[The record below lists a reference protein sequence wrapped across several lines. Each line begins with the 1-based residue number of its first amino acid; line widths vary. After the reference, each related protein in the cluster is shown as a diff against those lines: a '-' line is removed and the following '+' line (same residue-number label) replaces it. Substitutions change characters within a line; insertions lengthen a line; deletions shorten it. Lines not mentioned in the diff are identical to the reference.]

1 MTICEELRQAVLQA
15 AIQGKLTEQR
25 EEDGTAEE
33 LLEEIRKEKEKLIKD
48 GKIKKE
54 KKLPEIDEVPFDIPE
69 SWKWCRIGSVSD
81 MLSGYAFKSEDY
93 QYDGGHKLLRG
104 INLGVG
110 SIHWEDVVFVK
121 HISKDQERFK
131 LLDHDVLLGLDRPWI
146 SGGTR
151 VAIVS
156 GEEDTYLVQRVLRIR
171 ETTECYYGYIWI
183 ILVSNLLEEY
193 IGNDTTGISVP
204 HISQNQV
211 GALMIPLPPLAE
223 QHRIVERVNTLM
235 KKIDALQ
242 TIEDELQSLKQSF
255 PVNMRDAI
263 LQAAMQGRLTEQL
276 ESDGTAEELLEEIKK
291 EKEKLI
297 KEGKIKKEKKLPE
310 ISEDEIPFD
319 IPENWKWVRL
329 GDLISY
335 QNGYAYKSSDMTNHG
350 FPVIKSGN
358 LMTLEVVIKPN
369 NDYISN
375 PTEKMLSSKIVKGDM
390 LMCLSSQSN
399 NPEPL
404 GKTAIYCF
412 DEPALLNQRV
422 LKMRP
427 YDNRITKY
435 LYYAINSEYFHY
447 TVSHQGGGSAQA
459 NLKLEH
465 VLNMLMPIPPL
476 KEQERIIH
484 KIQSLMPYYDTLRK
498 KMDD

>member
-1 MTICEELRQAVLQA
+1 MTICEELRQAVLEA

-33 LLEEIRKEKEKLIKD
+33 LLEKIREEKEKLIAE

-69 SWKWCRIGSVSD
+69 NWKWCRIGSVSD

-223 QHRIVERVNTLM
+223 QHRIVDRVNTLM

-242 TIEDELQSLKQSF
+242 TIEDELQSLKQAF
-255 PVNMRDAI
+255 PGNMRDAI
-263 LQAAMQGRLTEQL
+263 LQAAMQGKLTEQL
-276 ESDGTAEELLEEIKK
+276 ESDGTAEELLEEIRK
-291 EKEKLI
+291 EKEQLI

-310 ISEDEIPFD
+310 ISKDEIPFD
-319 IPENWKWVRL
+319 IPENWKWVRVN
-329 GDLISY
+329 DLFQCFNGRAFKPSDWTSTGIPIIRIQNLNDKASAYNLFDGKVEEEYHLYGGELLFAWSGTPGTSFGAHIWEGNEAVLNQHIYKLSFNECIISK
-335 QNGYAYKSSDMTNHG
+335 QYARYSLNERIGLLIEQAHG
-350 FPVIKSGN
+350 SAGLQHVTRKVFEAMLIPLPPLAEQHRIVARLN
-358 LMTLEVVIKPN
+358 ELLPLCDTLEEAK
-369 NDYISN
+369 
-375 PTEKMLSSKIVKGDM
+375 
-390 LMCLSSQSN
+390 
-399 NPEPL
+399 
-404 GKTAIYCF
+404 
-412 DEPALLNQRV
+412 
-422 LKMRP
+422 
-427 YDNRITKY
+427 
-435 LYYAINSEYFHY
+435 
-447 TVSHQGGGSAQA
+447 
-459 NLKLEH
+459 
-465 VLNMLMPIPPL
+465 
-476 KEQERIIH
+476 
-484 KIQSLMPYYDTLRK
+484 
-498 KMDD
+498 